1 MAVNSGL
8 VLVALVVIVAIA
20 IVAIPDVM
28 ACKVDLGQSCDQYDQ
43 NFNCISYS
51 HTYIDGRT
59 TIREYLFGGSCRGL
73 ALGTSVASP
82 IPGIL

>member
-1 MAVNSGL
+1 MVVNTGL
-8 VLVALVVIVAIA
+8 VLVVLVVIVVIA
-20 IVAIPDVM
+20 IVAIPDLI

-43 NFNCISYS
+43 NFNCVSYS

-59 TIREYLFGGSCRGL
+59 TIREWLFGGSCRGL

-82 IPGIL
+82 IPGII